1 MRIIGYIP
9 HDQCKITVF
18 KMDNRFSVKI
28 ENRQFEETFKLRM
41 SDRIDSLADIQQ
53 LVDEELIQHTLQRFS
68 SMNAHLNAAIQ
79 RNLPLDTPDDEFEE
93 II

>member
-28 ENRQFEETFKLRM
+28 ENRQFEETYKLRV
-41 SDRIDSLADIQQ
+41 SNQIEKLEDIQK
-53 LVDEELIQHTLQRFS
+53 LVDEQLIQETLQRFAT
-68 SMNAHLNAAIQ
+68 MNSNLNAAME
-79 RNLPLDTPDDEFEE
+79 RNLPKESEEEFEE